1 VRHAVALLAL
11 AGAFMAPTGAQG
23 FAFKA
28 GEAGFAV
35 SAVDEGAAATLAGSH
50 PHSLTY
56 RLAFNEGDLR
66 DLHIQMPPGLLEN
79 STVLPLCRG
88 FEFQAQRTSPY
99 EASLSGE
106 DCRAPSQIGVV
117 RVERAGGEARS
128 FGLFNLPPAEGAPA
142 AIGFAPFGAHVT
154 LNSAIGSVGG
164 EYALSLSAAGIAQ
177 SLHLSALTLTIWGV
191 PWNASHDDQRGDCLN
206 ESEPAFGWAKC
217 STGPPANAYPFAYLT
232 LPTSCAGALFF
243 TATASSWS
251 GAQVSASALNRD
263 AQDKPAIQQGC
274 NTLVFDPRPEAFLTD
289 KKASS
294 ASGYNFRLKV
304 NYEGILL
311 TRLRAPSQTKGATV
325 TLPPGVTVNPSV
337 GAGLET
343 CTPAQY
349 ETETDHWSSESG
361 CPSTAKIG
369 DFRLHSPLYAEWI
382 DGGIYLAQPH
392 ENPFGSLIAVYLIA
406 KSPERGILVKLAG
419 EVDPDPG
426 TGNLTASFPEL
437 PQLPYTDLEVNFR
450 SGQRA
455 PLITPNACGQATSQV
470 SLSPWSVGLKGIS
483 EATHSEIETG
493 IEAGPCPT
501 GATPPF
507 APGATAGGVNSNVG
521 SYTPY
526 YVHLTRK
533 DTEQE
538 ITSYSLVLPKGIT
551 GKLAGVPFC
560 SEAAIAAARQN
571 SGFAET
577 ERPSCPEASLV
588 GHTYTGYGVGHAL
601 TYAPGR
607 IYLAGPYGGQP
618 LSLVTINSATVG
630 PFDLGTIV
638 IRSAFHVDP
647 LTAQLRIDAGSSDP
661 IPHIIDGIPLHLREI
676 RIYVDRPEFTHN
688 PTSCEPGQMESTLTG
703 SGASFE
709 DQADDSSATVGV
721 HFQLLNCL
729 TLGYAPHLGLK
740 IAGGTR
746 RGDYPSLQAVMQA
759 HKGDADL
766 KQIAV
771 TMPHSEFLAQEH
783 IRTVCTQAQF
793 AAEACPEGSVY
804 GTAAAFTPLFDEPLR
819 GPVYL
824 RSSEH
829 KLPDLVALLRSGE
842 IRIVLDGRI
851 DSAHGGMRASFFD
864 LPDAPLYRFVM
875 KLYGGKRGL
884 ITNSVNICADPPVAT
899 VKAVAQNNRGAAFR
913 SLLHSPRCQQRAK
926 QDKRQRGRQRRSR

>member
-1 VRHAVALLAL
+1 VRRKAALICL
-11 AGAFMAPTGAQG
+11 AGALLVPASAQG
-23 FAFKA
+23 LAFKA
-28 GEAGFAV
+28 GEEGFAV
-35 SAVDEGAAATLAGSH
+35 AAVAKGATATVAGSH

-56 RLAFNEGDLR
+56 RLAFDEGDLR
-66 DLHIQMPPGLLEN
+66 DLRIQMPPGLLEN
-79 STVLPLCRG
+79 PSILPTCRL
-88 FEFQAQRTSPY
+88 FEFQAPRTSPY

-106 DCRAPSQIGVV
+106 DCRQSSQVGVATIQ
-117 RVERAGGEARS
+117 REGGEARS
-128 FGLFNLPPAEGAPA
+128 FGVFNLPPAEGVPA
-142 AIGFAPFGAHVT
+142 AIGFAPFGEHVT
-154 LNSAIGSVGG
+154 LNSAISSSGG
-164 EYALSLSAAGIAQ
+164 EYALSLAATDIPQA
-177 SLHLSALTLTIWGV
+177 LEATALTLTLWGV
-191 PWNASHDDQRGDCLN
+191 PWSASHDDQRGDCLN
-206 ESEPAFGWAKC
+206 EAEPAFGWAKC
-217 STGPPANAYPFAYLT
+217 SVGRPSNNFPFAYLT
-232 LPTSCAGALFF
+232 LPTSCGGPLAFG
-243 TATASSWS
+243 ATASSWS
-251 GAQVSASALNRD
+251 GGQASAQAINRD
-263 AQDKPAIQQGC
+263 QGGDPAPQSAC
-274 NTLVFDPRPEAFLTD
+274 NTLAFEPRPEGFLTD
-289 KKASS
+289 AKASS

-304 NYEGILL
+304 NYEGLL
-311 TRLRAPSQTKGATV
+311 LSRSRAPAQSKGASV
-325 TLPPGVTVNPSV
+325 SLPAGVTINPSV
-337 GAGLET
+337 GAGLEA
-343 CTPAQY
+343 CGPAQY
-349 ETETDHWSSESG
+349 ESETDHWSSDPG
-361 CPSTAKIG
+361 CPGTSKIG
-369 DFRLHSPLYAEWI
+369 DFSLHSPLYAEWI
-382 DGGIYLAQPH
+382 EGGVYLAQPH
-392 ENPFGSLIAVYLIA
+392 ENPFGSLIAVYLVA

-419 EVDPDPG
+419 EIEPDLA
-426 TGNLTASFPEL
+426 TGDLTATFPEL
-437 PQLPYTDLEVNFR
+437 PQLPYTDLEVDFR

-455 PLITPNACGQATSQV
+455 PLVTPNACGTATSHI
-470 SLSPWSVGLKGIS
+470 SLSPWSVGLKGIA
-483 EATHSEIETG
+483 EATGSEIETG
-493 IEAGPCPT
+493 IDEGPCPT

-507 APGATAGGVNSNVG
+507 DPTATAGGVNSNVG

-526 YVHLTRK
+526 YVRLSRK

-538 ITSYSLVLPKGIT
+538 ITSYSLALPKGIT

-560 SEAAIAAARQN
+560 SEAAIQAARQS

-577 ERPSCPEASLV
+577 EHPSCPSASQV
-588 GHTYTGYGVGHAL
+588 GRTFTGYGVGSAL

-607 IYLAGPYGGQP
+607 IYLAGPYNGQP
-618 LSLVTINSATVG
+618 LSLVTVNSATVG

-688 PTSCEPGQMESTLTG
+688 PTSCEPSAMQSTLTG
-703 SGASFE
+703 AGASFE
-709 DQADDSSATVGV
+709 DQGDDSLAATSV

-740 IAGGTR
+740 IAGGTK

-793 AAEACPEGSVY
+793 AAEACPESSVY
-804 GTAAAFTPLFDEPLR
+804 GTAVAFTPLFDEPLR

-824 RSSEH
+824 RSSNH
-829 KLPDLVALLRSGE
+829 KLPDLIAELHSGQ

-851 DSAHGGMRASFFD
+851 SSANGGMRASFTD

-899 VKAVAQNNRGAAFR
+899 VKAIAQNNRGASFR
-913 SLLHSPRCQQRAK
+913 SLLHSPRCQGKATHRH
-926 QDKRQRGRQRRSR
+926 RRSAR